1 MLQVFDFQSGRGLIA
16 AVLMMAAVV
25 MNVAGQSSSTAEN
38 GQTSAVSTKRQ
49 IPKTIFRDSSGNLI
63 TNNEF
68 VDLRLANPAEKDPAA
83 QRFLENGDIEF
94 TVASPRQEGTE
105 APLFEAPTLDG
116 KLIRT
121 EDLKG
126 KVVVLNFW
134 FIGCPGCMGE
144 IVSLNSLA
152 SKFKDNNDVIF
163 VAIAPDAREDIRVF
177 TKQYPF
183 DYERIGSARS
193 ILNLFDFKGF
203 PRNIVIG
210 RDGRI
215 AYWRTTVHAWEKFE
229 SVIRTELAK

>member
-1 MLQVFDFQSGRGLIA
+1 MLQVAGFQSGRGLFA
-16 AVLMMAAVV
+16 AVLMLAMAVL
-25 MNVAGQSSSTAEN
+25 NLAGQSAAPAEN
-38 GQTSAVSTKRQ
+38 GQTSAASTKRR
-49 IPKTIFRDSSGNLI
+49 IPKTFFRDSSGNLI

-83 QRFLENGDIEF
+83 QRFLENGDVEF
-94 TVASPRQEGTE
+94 TVASPRQERTE

-134 FIGCPGCMGE
+134 FIGCPGCMSE

-152 SKFKDNNDVIF
+152 SKFKDNKDVTFIA
-163 VAIAPDAREDIRVF
+163 VAPDAREDIRAF

-183 DYERIGSARS
+183 DYELVGSARS

-229 SVIRTELAK
+229 SVIRAELAK